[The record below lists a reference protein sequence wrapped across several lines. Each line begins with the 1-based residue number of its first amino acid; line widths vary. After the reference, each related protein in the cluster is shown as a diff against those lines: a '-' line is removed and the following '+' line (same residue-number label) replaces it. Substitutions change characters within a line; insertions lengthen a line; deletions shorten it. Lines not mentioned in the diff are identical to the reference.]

1 MPKPTIWTYNSYRA
15 MLYRNNVRFAIVTPD
30 GSNALSKEDTT
41 LLLKTLN
48 NTTSRKRSATLHLKK
63 AVELALAVL
72 AAQERHALPLSVKEA
87 GILEAKINLRNALSF
102 L

>member
-30 GSNALSKEDTT
+30 GSNALSKEDTA

-48 NTTSRKRSATLHLKK
+48 KRPRAPKRTT
-63 AVELALAVL
+63 
-72 AAQERHALPLSVKEA
+72 
-87 GILEAKINLRNALSF
+87 
-102 L
+102 